1 METEAT
7 RLFDGNDK
15 AYLDWV
21 GRHPEGYVL
30 TSSRSLYPAHTVIHR
45 ADCSLITRLMGN
57 AEPGGFTERGYIKV
71 YADSIP
77 PLRAW
82 VTARRADGVSRE
94 CSRCLK

>member
-1 METEAT
+1 MFTRWEPGRFRSDWAGCKTDVIGHRPAT
-7 RLFDGNDK
+7 PP
-15 AYLDWV
+15 
-21 GRHPEGYVL
+21 HE
-30 TSSRSLYPAHTVIHR
+30 HTLIHR
-45 ADCSLITRLMGN
+45 ANCRLITQLMGN